1 VTDTNGVSYS
11 ITANSSNNEELRH
24 QILGLSRKRGSR
36 YSGNIGFAT
45 YNSFQATLSRRL
57 NRGLYFQAA
66 YTWSHEI
73 DNVSGSLS
81 TDELNATRNGQG
93 GANIL
98 NDQSNAQ
105 QNKATGDFDRRHRL
119 VVSYSYDLP
128 VLKNGFMN
136 NQFFKGWSISGIIT
150 YQSGLPFSV
159 TIGGDSLGMKSQNTF
174 NLPDRLNTPECR
186 NPVNPGNPDH
196 YIKVECFVAP
206 NPGSARVPPTE
217 APRLG
222 NAGRNSFTGPGLVN
236 VDMSLNKSNYIR
248 SISETFNVQF
258 RVDVF
263 NVLNHPNFRPPTGAA
278 GQVFNASYVPN
289 SSAVVG
295 RLTSTSTTSRQ
306 IQLAVKFIW

>member
-1 VTDTNGVSYS
+1 MVLPTLTAQGLVWPNRSATGTAIGTKVNESVGQINALVWQASTSYNALNVKVTRRMQHGFL
-11 ITANSSNNEELRH
+11 A
-24 QILGLSRKRGSR
+24 GL
-36 YSGNIGFAT
+36 
-45 YNSFQATLSRRL
+45 
-57 NRGLYFQAA
+57 A
-66 YTWSHEI
+66 YTWSKSL
-73 DNVSGSLS
+73 DTGSS
-81 TDELNATRNGQG
+81 SVIGGQFANSINGLPLQF
-93 GANIL
+93 
-98 NDQSNAQ
+98 
-105 QNKATGDFDRRHRL
+105 QNLFRGRSDFDVAHTLIINYLWELPRL
-119 VVSYSYDLP
+119 HSE
-128 VLKNGFMN
+128 NGIARALTN
-136 NQFFKGWSISGIIT
+136 GWQWGGILRA
-150 YQSGLPFSV
+150 QSGLPFSV